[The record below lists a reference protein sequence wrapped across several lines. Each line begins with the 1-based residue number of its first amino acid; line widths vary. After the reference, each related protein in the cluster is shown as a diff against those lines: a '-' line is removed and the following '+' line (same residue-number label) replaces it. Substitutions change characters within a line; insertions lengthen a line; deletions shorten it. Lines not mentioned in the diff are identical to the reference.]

1 MCHIWVNYTLKTY
14 LSTNNDRQILILLF
28 VGTTLSEIW
37 PSQLLLQNYACNGF
51 VDAQTMERVFHNVE
65 HATKGDS

>member
-1 MCHIWVNYTLKTY
+1 M
-14 LSTNNDRQILILLF
+14 NNNRQISILLF